1 MIWKSKQTIKKKFF
15 VCNFWML
22 KNDKLCWLWMIDI
35 FMVFLS
41 VYVLTW
47 HSFLWLKNRSKHG
60 FHLDIICR
68 CRIKIS
74 QILLECSCHY
84 CANWLKLSIVKVQ
97 NVTVTMQWLLLENK
111 ASMTLYYLPSFG
123 SLQSQN
129 VSKLIQR
136 EVQVF
141 QLPIY
146 TNILKNV
153 RIYKLLKQKMYHVA
167 IFNFCLYMFW

>member
-47 HSFLWLKNRSKHG
+47 HSFLWLKNWSKHG

-111 ASMTLYYLPSFG
+111 ASMTLYYLPSIWI
-123 SLQSQN
+123 SAI
-129 VSKLIQR
+129 SKCVKIDTKRNASFSIAYL
-136 EVQVF
+136 
-141 QLPIY
+141 
-146 TNILKNV
+146 
-153 RIYKLLKQKMYHVA
+153 YKYFEKR
-167 IFNFCLYMFW
+167 